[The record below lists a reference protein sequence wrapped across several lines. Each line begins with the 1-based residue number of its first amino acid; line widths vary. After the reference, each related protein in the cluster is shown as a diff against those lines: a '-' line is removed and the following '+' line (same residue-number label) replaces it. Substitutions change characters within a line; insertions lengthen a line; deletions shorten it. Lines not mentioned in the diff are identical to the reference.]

1 MLIHMMQAPEH
12 RPADD
17 LAGGG
22 GPPPVDLILTALVGP
37 TPDAVATQLK

>member
-22 GPPPVDLILTALVGP
+22 APPVDLILTALVGP